1 MKKICFALLAVAA
14 GCTTGGSTDTV
25 DPSAPVADTDASTI
39 PATQESRADFVLTPS
54 GYYHKDCVFD
64 VGDDAVIETDG
75 SVTKSDGTRV
85 AVPACTHGHYA
96 SLDEIGATAIAQPEA
111 VEPTVNGWVEDLN
124 KWAADWYKK
133 VTATWSVPTSPSH
146 YAKQTVFFFPG
157 FQPGDASTIVQPVL
171 QYGPSA
177 AGGGEYWAISSWDC
191 NKSCP
196 HSSLKR
202 VAVGDVIEGTAAG
215 TSCTKGGAC
224 TWTITTTDKTSG
236 ASTKLV
242 RKAAKM
248 EWAAVSLE
256 AYGITA
262 CDEYPSSGAENF
274 DISVENGNGTT
285 STAAWAKW
293 SPAHVPHCDYTVGSP
308 DHSHAYLYWNH

>member
-14 GCTTGGSTDTV
+14 GCTTSTSDTI
-25 DPSAPVADTDASTI
+25 DPNAPVADTDSTTI
-39 PATQESRADFVLTPS
+39 PAAQEIRADFVLTPS
-54 GYYHKDCVFD
+54 GYYHKDCVID
-64 VGDDAVIETDG
+64 VGDDAVIEDDG

-85 AVPACTHGHYA
+85 ALAACTHGHYA
-96 SLDEIGATAIAQPEA
+96 SLDEIGATATASPEA
-111 VEPTVNGWVEDLN
+111 IEPTVNGWVEDLN
-124 KWAADWYKK
+124 KWAAAWYKK
-133 VTATWSVPTSPSH
+133 VTATWSVPTKPSH
-146 YAKQTVFFFPG
+146 YASQTVFFFPG

-177 AGGGEYWAISSWDC
+177 AGGGEYWAIASWDC

-196 HSSLKR
+196 HSTLKR
-202 VAVGDVIEGTAAG
+202 VSVGDVIEGTAAG
-215 TSCTKGGAC
+215 TSCTKAGAC

-236 ASTKLV
+236 VSTKLV

-248 EWAAVSLE
+248 EWAAVALE
-256 AYGITA
+256 AYNITR

-285 STAAWAKW
+285 STAAWTKW
-293 SPAHVPHCDYTVGSP
+293 SPAHVPHCDYTVSSS
-308 DHSHAYLYWNH
+308 DHAHAYLFWNH